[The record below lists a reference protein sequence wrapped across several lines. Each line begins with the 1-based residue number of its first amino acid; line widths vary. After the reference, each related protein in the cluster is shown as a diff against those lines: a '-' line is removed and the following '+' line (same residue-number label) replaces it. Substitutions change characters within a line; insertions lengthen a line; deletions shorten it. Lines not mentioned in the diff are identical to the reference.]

1 MLKHEDLARQTTAR
15 TRLRSRLMLGTRSLR
30 ELSRPA
36 SVAAILVIIAIGA
49 YLRFRNLGQI
59 PPGLHFDEAANGMDG
74 LNVWKGQLHIFFP
87 ANNGREPLFLYLVAG
102 AVRFFGNTALAVR
115 LPAAMVG
122 TLAIAATYALGR
134 GLFRDW
140 RALMAAGLVAVTFW
154 TVALSRISYRANTL
168 LVLFPLWLLCFWRCR
183 DRNRLAPYLLA
194 GLMLG
199 LTQYTYTASRFIP
212 ILAVI
217 LALDWRKRLALR
229 PLLAGAGIAALV
241 AAPLYWAILMNPE
254 QGALRMQQVW
264 LFAREDPWRLLF
276 LQLKQHVLMFGFA
289 GDPIWLH
296 NVPNRTPVFLPL
308 ALLFWVGVFT
318 GWRTANTRA
327 LLWSVAVLLWPG
339 ILSVSNY
346 PVPPD
351 QLRVLQLAPAIFLLA
366 ASGLKVLVGR
376 WQITAI
382 ILAAAL
388 VLADGVVS
396 FRDYQRW
403 GAARETYEQ
412 YDADMVV
419 LAGEVA
425 ANPAITYLIP
435 FSPAFGAE
443 WVKYWTLEYLG
454 NEPSNYILL
463 HPPYSLPH
471 LAADKLALVKWQAGM
486 HLSAD
491 PLRRLDLGLDLA
503 GWRETHEKS
512 GQTYTLAFYT
522 QQEPSTLVYTLP
534 AGREYQGGFRILG
547 IDLYD
552 AKLEDGQR
560 KLTGDL
566 AWESGRYE
574 RPLSLSFRLTS
585 PGSSAQVQAD
595 TWVLNAQGETA
606 SSWGAEEQGATLFEV
621 VTPDLP
627 SGEYELSV
635 VPYFTDTL
643 EPLEPIPSSDGY
655 KLGTVHLP

>member
-1 MLKHEDLARQTTAR
+1 MTDQRAQRAYGWLTWIL
-15 TRLRSRLMLGTRSLR
+15 
-30 ELSRPA
+30 
-36 SVAAILVIIAIGA
+36 ILVTIAVGA

-102 AVRFFGNTALAVR
+102 AVRLFGNTALAVR

-183 DRNRLAPYLLA
+183 DRDRLTPYLLA

-212 ILAVI
+212 ISGRDLGAGLAQAARASALARGRRRRGARRGAALLGHLDESGAGGSTNATGLAV
-217 LALDWRKRLALR
+217 R
-229 PLLAGAGIAALV
+229 PRG
-241 AAPLYWAILMNPE
+241 
-254 QGALRMQQVW
+254 
-264 LFAREDPWRLLF
+264 PWRLLF

-296 NVPNRTPVFLPL
+296 NIPNRTPVLLPI

-376 WQITAI
+376 WQITGDHPGGRAR
-382 ILAAAL
+382 A
-388 VLADGVVS
+388 GGWCRVVS
-396 FRDYQRW
+396 RLPKVGSR
-403 GAARETYEQ
+403 
-412 YDADMVV
+412 
-419 LAGEVA
+419 
-425 ANPAITYLIP
+425 P
-435 FSPAFGAE
+435 
-443 WVKYWTLEYLG
+443 G
-454 NEPSNYILL
+454 NI
-463 HPPYSLPH
+463 
-471 LAADKLALVKWQAGM
+471 
-486 HLSAD
+486 
-491 PLRRLDLGLDLA
+491 
-503 GWRETHEKS
+503 
-512 GQTYTLAFYT
+512 
-522 QQEPSTLVYTLP
+522 
-534 AGREYQGGFRILG
+534 
-547 IDLYD
+547 
-552 AKLEDGQR
+552 
-560 KLTGDL
+560 
-566 AWESGRYE
+566 
-574 RPLSLSFRLTS
+574 
-585 PGSSAQVQAD
+585 
-595 TWVLNAQGETA
+595 
-606 SSWGAEEQGATLFEV
+606 
-621 VTPDLP
+621 
-627 SGEYELSV
+627 
-635 VPYFTDTL
+635 
-643 EPLEPIPSSDGY
+643 
-655 KLGTVHLP
+655 

>member
-1 MLKHEDLARQTTAR
+1 M
-15 TRLRSRLMLGTRSLR
+15 
-30 ELSRPA
+30 
-36 SVAAILVIIAIGA
+36 AAILAIIAVGA

-74 LNVWKGQLHIFFP
+74 LNVWKGQLHVFFP
-87 ANNGREPLFLYLVAG
+87 ANNGREPLFLYLVAV
-102 AVRFFGNTALAVR
+102 AVRIFGNTAVAVR

-140 RALMAAGLVAVTFW
+140 RALMAASLVAVTFW

-168 LVLFPLWLLCFWRCR
+168 LVLFPLWLLSFWRCR
-183 DRNRLAPYLLA
+183 DRDRMVPYLLA
-194 GLMLG
+194 GFMLG

-212 ILAVI
+212 ILAAI
-217 LALDWRKRLALR
+217 LALDWRKRLAFR
-229 PLLAGAGIAALV
+229 PLLAGAGVAALV
-241 AAPLYWAILMNPE
+241 AAPLYWAILTNPE

-296 NVPNRTPVFLPL
+296 NIPNRTPVFLPI

-366 ASGLKVLVGR
+366 AAGLKVLVGR

-412 YDADMVV
+412 YDADMAA
-419 LAGEVA
+419 LAGEIS
-425 ANPAITYLIP
+425 ANPAVTYLIP
-435 FSPAFGAE
+435 LSPAWGIE
-443 WVKYWTLEYLG
+443 GDKYWTIEYLG
-454 NEPSNYILL
+454 NEPSNYVVL
-463 HPPYSLPH
+463 HPPYTLPQP
-471 LAADKLALVKWQAGM
+471 LPDGVALVNWQAGM
-486 HLSAD
+486 HMSAD
-491 PLRRLDLGLDLA
+491 PQRRLDLGLDLA
-503 GWRETHEKS
+503 GYRETH
-512 GQTYTLAFYT
+512 QTPGRSYTLTHYSR
-522 QQEPSTLVYTLP
+522 QEPSTLIYSLP
-534 AGREYQGGFRILG
+534 TNREYQGGFRIRGLNF
-547 IDLYD
+547 YD
-552 AKLEDGQR
+552 ARLQDGQR
-560 KLTGDL
+560 KLVGDL
-566 AWESGRYE
+566 AWESGRFD
-574 RPLSLSFRLTS
+574 RPLSLSLRLNS
-585 PGSSAQVQAD
+585 SELSASAQID
-595 TWVLNAQGETA
+595 RWVLNAQGQTA
-606 SSWGAEEQGATLFEV
+606 PLWGAEEQGTTLLDL

-627 SGEYELSV
+627 PGTYELSV
-635 VPYFTDTL
+635 IPYFSDSQ
-643 EPLEPIPSSDGY
+643 EPLGPVPNSAGY
-655 KLGTVHLP
+655 KLGTVTLP